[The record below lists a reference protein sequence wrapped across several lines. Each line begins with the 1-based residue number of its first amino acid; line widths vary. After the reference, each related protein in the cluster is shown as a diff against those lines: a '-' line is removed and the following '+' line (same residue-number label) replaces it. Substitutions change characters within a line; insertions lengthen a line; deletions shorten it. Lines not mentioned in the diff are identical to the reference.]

1 MIISKVKIHLMKGQS
16 AEVHTSCSAF
26 QRANAEYLEW
36 LVGFTDGDGSFCLI
50 DYKPWLNHRFSI
62 GLHLRDIQLLYKI
75 KTNLGIGR
83 VEFNTE
89 RALYVISDMNHL
101 IDNIVPIF
109 DASPCL
115 SRKFF
120 QYKIWRETL
129 LQRKEGIPLLVRPEY
144 AKDIAYSLKPIE
156 EILALPYFDNWL
168 VGFIEAEGS
177 FSISIEDN
185 GKRIRPYFYIDQKF
199 DYHLMEA
206 IRQRLSFNSKILLRR
221 EHMFCLSGKSKREIE
236 NVVSFLKTAKVKLQG
251 YKKIQFLLWL
261 KELRKLDAYQ
271 HISIPV
277 NY

>member
-1 MIISKVKIHLMKGQS
+1 MLISQVKIHLIRGQS
-16 AEVHTSCSAF
+16 AEVHTSCCAF

-36 LVGFTDGDGSFCLI
+36 LVGFTDGDGCFSII

-75 KTNLGIGR
+75 KKCLGVGR
-83 VEFNTE
+83 VEINEKKAEF
-89 RALYVISDMNHL
+89 VIANMDQL
-101 IDNIVPIF
+101 ISVIIPIF
-109 DASPCL
+109 DTYPCL

-120 QYKIWRETL
+120 QYQVWKDTL
-129 LQRKEGIPLLVRPEY
+129 LQRKQGQILLVRPEY
-144 AKDIAYSLKPIE
+144 AKDIAYSLKPME
-156 EILALPYFDNWL
+156 EILSLSYFDNWL

-206 IRQRLSFNSKILLRR
+206 IRQRLSFNSKVLLRR
-221 EHMFCLSGKSKREIE
+221 EHMYYLSGKSKREIE
-236 NVVSFLKTAKVKLQG
+236 NVITFLKRSKIKLQG
-251 YKKIQFLLWL
+251 HKKIQFLLWI
-261 KELRKLDAYQ
+261 KEIKKLDTFK
-271 HISIPV
+271 HISFPV